1 MKNFLQQ
8 LSFCLVAMLLAPLSY
23 AEICPPKTPPKTV
36 HTLSLS
42 NSEIQS
48 DFNEHRLTAKF
59 KKDDVIELTNLGDAT
74 VLIDTPDRKSSGY
87 QISCVLSEGAA
98 DLETATNPV
107 LHFTNKANQIQGKDD
122 SSFSG
127 ITITTTK
134 KTFGFS
140 QPILME
146 KGCLSFTV
154 DQAPT
159 EAVTL
164 TCARTSLIK

>member
-1 MKNFLQQ
+1 MEFQMKNFLQQ

-23 AEICPPKTPPKTV
+23 AEICSPETPPKTV

-59 KKDDVIELTNLGDAT
+59 ESCDVIELTNLGDAT
-74 VLIDTPDRKSSGY
+74 VFPDRKSSGY

-98 DLETATNPV
+98 DLETGYPV
-107 LHFTNKANQIQGKDD
+107 LSFTNKANRELGKDN

-127 ITITTTK
+127 I
-134 KTFGFS
+134 
-140 QPILME
+140 
-146 KGCLSFTV
+146 
-154 DQAPT
+154 
-159 EAVTL
+159 
-164 TCARTSLIK
+164 

>member
-1 MKNFLQQ
+1 MK
-8 LSFCLVAMLLAPLSY
+8 Y
-23 AEICPPKTPPKTV
+23 
-36 HTLSLS
+36 TLSLS

-48 DFNEHRLTAKF
+48 DFNEHRLRAKF
-59 KKDDVIELTNLGDAT
+59 ESGDVIELTNLGDAT
-74 VLIDTPDRKSSGY
+74 VFPDGKSSGY

-122 SSFSG
+122 SSWSG

-146 KGCLSFTV
+146 KGWLSFTV

-159 EAVTL
+159 EEVTL
-164 TCARTSLIK
+164 TCARTKPRVL

>member
-1 MKNFLQQ
+1 MEFQMKNFLQQ

-23 AEICPPKTPPKTV
+23 AQTV

-59 KKDDVIELTNLGDAT
+59 KSRDVIELTNLGDAT
-74 VLIDTPDRKSSGY
+74 VFPDGKSSGY

-146 KGCLSFTV
+146 KGWLSFTV

-159 EAVTL
+159 EVVTL

>member
-1 MKNFLQQ
+1 
-8 LSFCLVAMLLAPLSY
+8 ML
-23 AEICPPKTPPKTV
+23 TV

-42 NSEIQS
+42 S
-48 DFNEHRLTAKF
+48 DFNEHRLPAKF
-59 KKDDVIELTNLGDAT
+59 ERGDVINLTDLGDAT
-74 VLIDTPDRKSSGY
+74 VFPDGKSSGY

-146 KGCLSFTV
+146 KGWLSFTV

-159 EAVTL
+159 EVVTL